1 MLRSS
6 SLQNDASSLT
16 VCSLFS
22 LSVCFSLSLLLLLLL
37 LLVVMLVVLMLLL
50 LMPLWVY
57 SVYRPLTFPLASRS
71 TFHKPLQQSAATA
84 DFAVSIVACG
94 PIPTGMVY
102 AVGVTQPVQSWT
114 VLRSHQ
120 DFVSVGQAL
129 QVALVGLPAC
139 PAFETRSGMSN
150 LDSIIQARNDL
161 QDWLTSILMYPGARE
176 SSAVRQFLTL
186 GANTIPQQYE
196 NVVWTQFTPS
206 QATSQPQHHHMTS
219 MGNVADMEMDD
230 MFEIDNDDGGGGVP
244 DDLDEADEDYIPS
257 ASVRYKPTDE
267 AITDE
272 DELDMMAGEVEMVED
287 IGSLAQ
293 SLGASHLGRSL
304 QLQREMKHYV
314 PINPVPVQGGLNL
327 GRVSQHSTASHG
339 VGGLASAIAAG
350 SAVEGFYQKTPVSAP
365 RLDSFKMIKV
375 IGKGSF
381 GECRVYRCV
390 AYQNLVLMGPIDH
403 R

>member
-1 MLRSS
+1 MLSS
-6 SLQNDASSLT
+6 FALLYHLLD
-16 VCSLFS
+16 FS
-22 LSVCFSLSLLLLLLL
+22 YHQ
-37 LLVVMLVVLMLLL
+37 
-50 LMPLWVY
+50 P
-57 SVYRPLTFPLASRS
+57 
-71 TFHKPLQQSAATA
+71 SAAPV

-120 DFVSVGQAL
+120 DFISVGQAL
-129 QVALVGLPAC
+129 EQSLAGLPPC
-139 PAFETRSGMSN
+139 PFYHGLVSN
-150 LDSIIQARNDL
+150 NSHNKYGVSSSDLEAIIQARNEI
-161 QDWLTSILMYPGARE
+161 QQWLSSILMYPGARE

-206 QATSQPQHHHMTS
+206 SDHQSQQHQQQQQQMSS

-230 MFEIDNDDGGGGVP
+230 MFEIDNDDGGAVP
-244 DDLDEADEDYIPS
+244 DDLEEADEDYIPS

-304 QLQREMKHYV
+304 QLQREMKHFV
-314 PINPVPVQGGLNL
+314 QTHPVPTMPSGGLYLRATSSSSQGGGVNNNNSSSSGLTNSMNGSMAHAL
-327 GRVSQHSTASHG
+327 GAM
-339 VGGLASAIAAG
+339 GGLASAIAAG
-350 SAVEGFYQKTPVSAP
+350 SAVEGFHQKPPVSAP

-381 GECRVYRCV
+381 GKCTMMF
-390 AYQNLVLMGPIDH
+390 LV
-403 R
+403 